1 MKYQNIRNQRVMQVI
16 KEDNDRKTYLIKFED
31 GTSSTISYGTFKR
44 WYKPIEAPE
53 EVGPVIDL
61 DNPITDEEAEAKGM
75 VSGDAALE
83 QAVVDPEDAY
93 VAEIMEQ
100 KRQLGIECPE
110 IKSIEIV
117 SDDTC
122 VDGRTYAEI
131 GKEIAE
137 QAKAKAK
144 ASKAGKTREV
154 KAKKTK
160 AVKEVNTE
168 IPKIM
173 EYIEKKVTAL
183 GAEIFAPEKA
193 PKVKA
198 FKIGGHMFARMN
210 FSSNRVCLC
219 CRSKAVTEQADA
231 SQKHIFDSIFIF
243 TDLSRKTLIDSLIKE
258 SFKYQTTKNNSKEEK

>member
-110 IKSIEIV
+110 IKSVEIV

-122 VDGRTYAEI
+122 
-131 GKEIAE
+131 AE
-137 QAKAKAK
+137 QAKVKAK
-144 ASKAGKTREV
+144 AAKAGKTKEV
-154 KAKKTK
+154 KAKKAK